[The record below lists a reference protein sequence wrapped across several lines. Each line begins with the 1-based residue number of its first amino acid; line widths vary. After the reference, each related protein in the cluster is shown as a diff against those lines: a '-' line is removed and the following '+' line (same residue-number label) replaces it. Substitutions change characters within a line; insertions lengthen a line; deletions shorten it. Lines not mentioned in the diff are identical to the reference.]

1 MLVPPVVEAVKLVIW
16 PSVVGLLPL
25 SVSPVIGASLTVT
38 WTVSRILTMPR
49 PSVTFR
55 AKVSTAGVAG
65 AVKVGWAVLAPVSV
79 TAGVPICVH
88 W

>member
-1 MLVPPVVEAVKLVIW
+1 MLVPPVVEAVKLVTW
-16 PSVVGLLPL
+16 PSVVGLEP
-25 SVSPVIGASLTVT
+25 SRASPVIGASLTVT
-38 WTVSRILTMPR
+38 RTVSRMLTMPS
-49 PSVTFR
+49 PSVTFK

-65 AVKVGWAVLAPVSV
+65 AVKVGCAVLAPVSV